1 MSDAAPAPSAADKRA
16 LLAEKLKR
24 RKAEGKRV
32 PLSFAQERL
41 WVLDRLEGEAAT
53 YNMPAVLDLRGAL
66 DTRALAA
73 ALTEITRRHEV
84 LRGRFKSVDGEA
96 RHVILPASDVP
107 LPVTEAADEAKA
119 EALARAEAAA
129 PFDLER
135 DPPLRARLLRLAAD
149 RHWLMVTLHHIAGDG
164 WSTGVLVH
172 ELSALYTAFRERR
185 ESPLPPLALQY
196 ADAAQWQRE
205 WLSGETLAGE
215 INWWRTALAGA
226 PALTA
231 LPTDHPRPPV
241 QSFKGAALPLTIPAE
256 VRAGIEALAKA
267 EGATPFMVLLAAWAA
282 VLARYGAAEE
292 VCVGTPV
299 AGRPRA
305 ELEPLIGCFV
315 NTLVLRCP
323 GGGANDFRAQLKA
336 VKAMALDAFAH
347 QDLPFEKLVDALDL
361 ERSLSHSPLFQVMF
375 VLQNTP
381 QKPLDLPGLT
391 LEPRAFDTGTAKFD
405 LTLALAEDA
414 ATGGYAGS
422 LEYATDLF
430 TAETARR
437 LAAHVVTLLTAA
449 VADPD
454 APVARLPLMPEAE
467 RALVLEGWNDTA
479 APWPSDRT
487 LPDLLAEAAARVP
500 DAEAVVSDHGTLTYD
515 ALHRRAARLAH
526 RLRALGVAEE
536 TRVGVCLP
544 RTPDLIV
551 ALLAIHMAG
560 GAYVPLDPAYPA
572 GRVALMLEDS
582 AAPVVVTTDA
592 LGNGLLKDTPATLLR
607 LDTEDLS
614 AMPETPPPALARPES
629 LAYVLYTSGST
640 GRPKGV
646 AIEHR
651 AAVCFVAWALET
663 FGPDKL
669 SAVLGATSI
678 CFDLSVFEIFA
689 TLAAGGT
696 LFLADDALHLP
707 TLKARD
713 RVKLVNTVPSAVA
726 ALLADGGGL
735 PASVEVVNLAG
746 EPLPRSLATALY
758 DAGVA
763 EVYDLYG
770 PSEDTTYSTFEMVPR
785 KGPVTIGRPLAN
797 TRAYVLDAL
806 CQPVPVGVP
815 GELYLA
821 SDSLARGYHGREDL
835 TVERFLPCP
844 FGAGGRMYRTGDLVR
859 WRGDGRLD
867 YLGRLDHQVK
877 VRGFRI
883 ELGEIE
889 ESLRTHADVAETVV
903 TAPETATGGRRLV
916 AYVAGPAVPDAAA
929 LRAHLARTL
938 PDHMIPG
945 VFVTLPR
952 LPQTPN
958 GKVDRKALP
967 EPDAETAPPPAEA
980 RAPRTEAERALA
992 AIWAEVLD
1000 RPAVGV
1006 TDNFFELGG
1015 DSILSLRIVAKARTA
1030 GLTLTPRQVF
1040 QHQTI
1045 AELAAAASTTAAP
1058 DTTHA
1063 AGDGAV
1069 PVTPIQRWLLDR
1081 PGPLGHFNQSMLLS
1095 LPTDTA
1101 PDHLGRLLAGLVD
1114 HHDALRLGFRKTAEG
1129 WTQAHHPAPET
1140 VAVQV
1145 AETDDIAAEAIRA
1158 KVFADLDAPPLLRA
1172 VWFPSSGRL
1181 LLTIHHLV
1189 VDAVSWRVLLE
1200 DFATLLTGGALPPRT
1215 ASFQAWAKALTALDA
1230 SAELAYWTQALEAVA
1245 PLPLEG
1251 PAEGPT
1257 VVTDA
1262 TFDGFLPPSARVP
1275 DLLLTA
1281 LGRVLGRRL
1290 SCEAVTVAVEGHGR
1304 DAAPAE
1310 ALDVSRT
1317 VGWFTSLY
1325 PLRLPAD
1332 PAAAPVDAL
1341 KAVAQAARSVPGAG
1355 AGFGLLRERLTGPEP
1370 DVLVNYLG
1378 RLDGALPPGA
1388 PFALADD
1395 DHGPDRA
1402 PDMHRPHALEL
1413 DAAVV
1418 GGTLRLR
1425 FTHQPSALS
1434 VATVEALAAEVVA
1447 DLRALAEAATGAD
1460 LTIPADLPLA
1470 GLDQPAL
1477 DALTARFGRLADA
1490 WPLTPMQAGMAYE
1503 TELAEAGGVYVQQ
1516 SVLTLSNLDPAAFRR
1531 AWEALVERHP
1541 ILRGAVVTEGVT
1553 RPLMVVPRSTAL
1565 PWRVEDWRARTAAEQ
1580 AQALDR
1586 LQAADR
1592 AAGFDLAHPPL
1603 MHCVLVRLE
1612 DDRWTFLVSRHHVI
1626 LDGWSLPVLL
1636 AEVAADYAAIRA
1648 GGPTAPAPATTFRD
1662 HAARMAARN
1671 PAADETFWRDTLK
1684 SLPSPTPLPWA
1695 EPEGGRGAGESVL
1708 RLSRDASAALAAL
1721 ARRLRVTPSVLVQG
1735 AWALLLARHAGTDDV
1750 VYGLTVS
1757 GRPADLPGVDRMVG
1771 LFINTLPLRVAVDE
1785 DMTLAAWLTALR
1797 DAAQA
1802 AEEHG
1807 QVALSDLQAW
1817 AGHPGR
1823 ALFES
1828 VVVFENYPD
1837 TTTVN
1842 TDNGLRVESATTAEE
1857 TNLPLT
1863 LAVVPG
1869 EAMALHLAWRRDRF
1883 DAATADRLLAQ
1894 MDTLLAAFAA
1904 ADGSEP
1910 LAALPLLPDVECAAL
1925 DGWAVGPHTPAPAA
1939 TVLEMIGRW
1948 TTETPDAPA
1957 LRWWDG
1963 GAMSFAELDARARAL
1978 AAVLRARGV
1987 GREARAGLLLDRC
2000 PEMPVALLAVL
2011 MSGGA
2016 YVPLDPAYPA
2026 DRLAYMVADSGA
2038 DLVLTRDGLA
2048 DRVPEGAA
2056 ALCVDRP
2063 LHPASGAAA
2072 LPAPATEDLAYVIYT
2087 SGSTGR
2093 PKGVAVPHGGLAHYL
2108 DWAVDYY
2115 RIAEGNGAPLSSS
2128 LSFDATIT
2136 ALLGPLAAGRPVT
2149 LVPPGDEIEGLAA
2162 LLADHPRFSLLKI
2175 TPAHLDVLTRLLPRD
2190 RLADAAHALVIGGE
2204 ALTAA
2209 TCAPWLEAAPAVRL
2223 INEYGPTETV
2233 VGCCI
2238 HEAQAADGPAIPIGR
2253 PIARTTLR
2261 VLDSR
2266 LRPVPIGAAG
2276 ELFIGGSGV
2285 ARGYLGRDDLTA
2297 ERFIADPYGP
2307 DGARLY
2313 RTGDLCRVRPDGVLE
2328 YLGRT
2333 DHQVKVRGFRIELGE
2348 VEAALRALPTVADA
2362 ACLAQDDPAGDGK
2375 RLVAWVTGGAEPAAL
2390 RDGLATVLPA
2400 HMIPAVFVPLEALP
2414 LTTNG
2419 KVDRSALPAPEAT
2432 APAAAT
2438 APEAPADATEAKLA
2452 GLWAEVLGVPGVGRS
2467 DGFHALGGHSL
2478 KAVQLASRIRA
2489 AFGVSMPL
2497 KELLARATV
2506 AEQAAWLTAAAP
2518 ASSDTGLPAAP
2529 AAEHYPLSHAQRR
2542 LWLVGEMEGPSAR
2555 YTMPGAY
2562 LFAPGTDPDRLRAA
2576 LKALFDRHAALRTRF
2591 IRTDGEPRQIVEPH
2605 ASTIPEAVPATE
2617 DEARAEAARMAAEP
2631 FDLARDRLTR
2641 VRLFTLPDG
2650 RVLLAFML
2658 HHILG
2663 DGWSMQVLHEDL
2675 EALYSGRPLPPL
2687 PRAYIDYAVWESS
2700 HGYAADERWWL
2711 ERLGTAPGL
2720 VRLPFD
2726 FPETEDSAITGGVES
2741 VRLDPAASTLLR
2753 KAAADRGMTVSTVA
2767 LGVFLVFLNRLTE
2780 QEDLAVAMSV
2790 ANRPLPELEPMV
2802 GFFVNAMVLRMTVD
2816 PDGDFNSL
2824 LNALDAEVTAALDHQ
2839 SYPFDMLVERLN
2851 PPRRGGRQPLFNV
2864 NYAYQAF
2871 ADMRIRDDGAR
2882 PAASAM
2888 TGELALE
2895 ATTAKFDLTLFV
2907 VDKAGPA
2914 GDQIQLS
2921 FEYAADL
2928 FRRETIAGWLGGLAG
2943 FCEAVAQGLNEEAA
2957 PEAEPAQ

>member
-1 MSDAAPAPSAADKRA
+1 MSDATPAPATAADKRA

-53 YNMPAVLDLRGAL
+53 YNMPAVLDLRGDL
-66 DTRALAA
+66 DTAALAA

-96 RHVILPASDVP
+96 RHVILPPSDVAV
-107 LPVTEAADEAKA
+107 PVTDAADEAEA

-129 PFDLER
+129 PFDLDR

-172 ELSALYTAFRERR
+172 ELSALYTAFREGR

-196 ADAAQWQRE
+196 ADAARWQRE

-215 INWWRTALAGA
+215 VDWWRKTLDGA
-226 PALTA
+226 PSLTA
-231 LPTDHPRPPV
+231 LPTDHPRPAV
-241 QSFKGAALPLTIPAE
+241 QSFKGSALPLAIPAE
-256 VRAGIEALAKA
+256 VRAGVEALAKA

-323 GGGANDFRAQLKA
+323 GGAAADFRAHLKA
-336 VKAMALDAFAH
+336 VKALALDAFAH

-361 ERSLSHSPLFQVMF
+361 ERTLSHSPLFQVMF

-381 QKPLDLPGLT
+381 RKALDLPGLT

-405 LTLALAEDA
+405 LTLALAEDPD
-414 ATGGYAGS
+414 TGGYAGS

-430 TAETARR
+430 TAETAAR
-437 LAAHVVTLLTAA
+437 LAFHVVTLLTAA
-449 VADPD
+449 VAAPD
-454 APVARLPLMPEAE
+454 TPVARLPLMPDAE
-467 RALVLEGWNDTA
+467 RALVVEGWNQTA
-479 APWPSDRT
+479 APWPRDKT
-487 LPDLLAEAAARVP
+487 LADLLAEAAARVP
-500 DAEAVVSDHGTLTYD
+500 RAEAVVSDHGTLTYD
-515 ALHRRAARLAH
+515 ALHRRAAQLAH

-536 TRVGVCLP
+536 TRVGVSLP

-582 AAPVVVTTDA
+582 AAPVVVTTSA
-592 LGNGLLKDTPATLLR
+592 VAAGLLKDSPSTLLR
-607 LDTEDLS
+607 LDSEDLS
-614 AMPETPPPALARPES
+614 ALPDTPPPELARPEG

-663 FGPDKL
+663 FGREKL

-696 LFLADDALHLP
+696 LYLADDALHLQ

-713 RVKLVNTVPSAVA
+713 RVRLVNTVPSAVA

-758 DAGVA
+758 ESGVA

-785 KGPVTIGRPLAN
+785 EGPVTIGRPLAN

-806 CQPVPVGVP
+806 GQPVPVGVP

-835 TVERFLPCP
+835 TAERFLPCP

-889 ESLRTHADVAETVV
+889 EALRAHADVAETVV
-903 TAPETATGGRRLV
+903 TAPETASGGRRLV

-967 EPDAETAPPPAEA
+967 EPDAEAPAQGA
-980 RAPRTEAERALA
+980 GHVAPRTEAEQALA

-1015 DSILSLRIVAKARTA
+1015 DSIVSLRIVAKARTA

-1045 AELAAAASTTAAP
+1045 AELAAAASTNAAP
-1058 DTTHA
+1058 EATRAAA
-1063 AGDGAV
+1063 AGTV
-1069 PVTPIQRWLLDR
+1069 PGTPIQRWLLDR
-1081 PGPLGHFNQSMLLS
+1081 PGPLGHFNQSVLLS
-1095 LPTDTA
+1095 LPPKTDPA
-1101 PDHLGRLLAGLVD
+1101 HLGRLLARLVE
-1114 HHDALRLGFRKTAEG
+1114 HHEALRLGFRKTAEG
-1129 WTQAHHPAPET
+1129 WAQTHHPAPAT
-1140 VAVQV
+1140 VDVRV
-1145 AETDDIAAEAIRA
+1145 AETDDIPAEAARA
-1158 KVFADLDAPPLLRA
+1158 KVFENLDAPPLLRA
-1172 VWFPSSGRL
+1172 VWFPRSGRL

-1200 DFATLLTGGALPPRT
+1200 DFATLLTGGTLPPRT
-1215 ASFQAWAKALTALDA
+1215 ASFQAWATALTAVDA
-1230 SAELAYWTQALEAVA
+1230 SAELPYWTQALEAVA

-1257 VVTDA
+1257 VVTEAALEDA
-1262 TFDGFLPPSARVP
+1262 LPPAVRVP
-1275 DLLLTA
+1275 DLLLAA

-1290 SCEAVTVAVEGHGR
+1290 SRTAVTVAVEGHGR

-1341 KAVAQAARSVPGAG
+1341 KAVAQAARTVPGAG
-1355 AGFGLLRERLTGPEP
+1355 AGFGLLRERVTGREP

-1388 PFALADD
+1388 PFALADE

-1402 PDMHRPHALEL
+1402 SAMHRPHALEL
-1413 DAAVV
+1413 DAAVAD
-1418 GGTLRLR
+1418 GALRLR

-1447 DLRALAEAATGAD
+1447 ELRALAEAATGAD

-1470 GLDQPAL
+1470 GLDQLML
-1477 DALTARFGRLADA
+1477 DALTARFGPLADA

-1503 TELAEAGGVYVQQ
+1503 TALAETGGVYVQQ

-1531 AWEALVERHP
+1531 AWEALVDRHP
-1541 ILRGAVVTEGVT
+1541 ILRGAVVTDGVP
-1553 RPLMVVPRSTAL
+1553 RPLMVVPRGAAL
-1565 PWRVEDWRARTAAEQ
+1565 PWREEDWRTRSAAEQ
-1580 AQALDR
+1580 ARALDQ

-1592 AAGFDLAHPPL
+1592 AAGFDLARPPL
-1603 MHCVLVRLE
+1603 IRCVLARLA
-1612 DDRWTFLVSRHHVI
+1612 DDRWAFLVSRHHVI
-1626 LDGWSLPVLL
+1626 LDGWSLPILL
-1636 AEVAADYAAIRA
+1636 AEVGADYAALRA
-1648 GGPTAPAPATTFRD
+1648 GRPTAPAPATSFRD
-1662 HAARMAARN
+1662 HAARLAARD
-1671 PAADETFWRDTLK
+1671 PAADETFWRDALTG
-1684 SLPSPTPLPWA
+1684 LPSPTPLPWA
-1695 EPEGGRGAGESVL
+1695 EPAGGRGAGESVL
-1708 RLSRDASAALAAL
+1708 RLSPASSAALAAL
-1721 ARRLRVTPSVLVQG
+1721 ARWLRVTPSVLVQG
-1735 AWALLLARHAGTDDV
+1735 AWALLLARHAGTDEA

-1785 DMTLAAWLTALR
+1785 DTTLAAWLTALR

-1807 QVALSDLQAW
+1807 QVALADLQAW

-1828 VVVFENYPD
+1828 AVVFENYPD
-1837 TTTVN
+1837 ATAAD
-1842 TDNGLRVESATTAEE
+1842 TDDGLRVESATTAEE
-1857 TNLPLT
+1857 TSLPLT

-1869 EAMALHLAWRRDRF
+1869 EAMALHLSWRRDRF

-1894 MDTLLAAFAA
+1894 MDTLLTAFAA

-1910 LAALPLLPDVECAAL
+1910 LAALPLMPDVECSAL
-1925 DGWAVGPHTPAPAA
+1925 DTWAKGAEAPVPAA

-1948 TTETPDAPA
+1948 TADTPDAPA
-1957 LRWWDG
+1957 VRWWDG
-1963 GAMSFAELDARARAL
+1963 GALSFAELDARARSL

-1987 GREARAGLLLDRC
+1987 GRETRVGLLLDRC
-2000 PEMPVALLAVL
+2000 PEMPAALLAVL
-2011 MSGGA
+2011 MAGGA

-2038 DLVLTRDGLA
+2038 ALVLTREGLA
-2048 DRVPEGAA
+2048 DKVPEGAE
-2056 ALCVDRP
+2056 ALSVDTA
-2063 LHPASGAAA
+2063 LDPAPNAA
-2072 LPAPATEDLAYVIYT
+2072 LPAVAAEDLAYVIYT

-2108 DWAVDYY
+2108 DWAVAYY

-2162 LLADHPRFSLLKI
+2162 LLADRPRFSLLKI

-2190 RLADAAHALVIGGE
+2190 RLADAANVLVIGGE

-2209 TCAPWLEAAPAVRL
+2209 TCAPWLGAAPAVRL
-2223 INEYGPTETV
+2223 VNEYGPTETV

-2238 HEAQAADGPAIPIGR
+2238 HEARAEDGPAIPIGR

-2261 VLDSR
+2261 VLDAR

-2285 ARGYLGRDDLTA
+2285 ARGYLGRADLTA
-2297 ERFIADPYGP
+2297 ERFIADPHGP
-2307 DGARLY
+2307 AGARLY
-2313 RTGDLCRVRPDGVLE
+2313 RTGDLCRMRPDGVLE

-2348 VEAALRALPTVADA
+2348 IEAALRALPGVADA

-2375 RLVAWVTGGAEPAAL
+2375 RLVAWVTGGADPLAL
-2390 RDGLATVLPA
+2390 RQGLAKVLPA
-2400 HMIPAVFVPLEALP
+2400 HMIPAVFVPMEALP

-2419 KVDRSALPAPEAT
+2419 KVDRSALPAPEA
-2432 APAAAT
+2432 PASAAS
-2438 APEAPADATEAKLA
+2438 EAPADETEATLA
-2452 GLWAEVLGVPGVGRS
+2452 GLWAEVLGVPAVGRS

-2489 AFGVSMPL
+2489 AFGVAMPL

-2506 AEQAAWLTAAAP
+2506 AEQAAWLKAAAP
-2518 ASSDTGLPAAP
+2518 ASADAGLPAAP
-2529 AAEHYPLSHAQRR
+2529 PAEHYPLSHAQRR

-2562 LFAPGTDPDRLRAA
+2562 LFAPGTDTTRLRLA
-2576 LKALFDRHAALRTRF
+2576 LKALFERHAALRTRF
-2591 IRTDGEPRQIVEPH
+2591 IRADGEPRQIVEPD
-2605 ASTIPEAVPATE
+2605 APPIPEAIPATE
-2617 DEARAEAARMAAEP
+2617 DEARAQAARMAAEP

-2641 VRLFTLPDG
+2641 VRLFALPDG

-2675 EALYSGRPLPPL
+2675 EALYAGRPLPPL
-2687 PRAYIDYAVWESS
+2687 ARAYTDYAVWESA

-2726 FPETEDSAITGGVES
+2726 FPETDDSAIAGGVES
-2741 VRLDPAASTLLR
+2741 VLLPPEASALLR
-2753 KAAADRGMTVSTVA
+2753 KAAADRGMTVSTVV

-2816 PDGDFNSL
+2816 PDGDFNTL
-2824 LNALDAEVTAALDHQ
+2824 LSALDAEVTAALDHQ

-2871 ADMRIRDDGAR
+2871 ADMRIRDDGTA

-2907 VDKAGPA
+2907 VDTAGPA
-2914 GDQIQLS
+2914 GDQLQLS

-2928 FRRETIAGWLGGLAG
+2928 FRRDTIAGWLGGLGG
-2943 FCEAVAQGLNEEAA
+2943 FCEAVAQGLNEDAA
-2957 PEAEPAQ
+2957 REAEPAQ